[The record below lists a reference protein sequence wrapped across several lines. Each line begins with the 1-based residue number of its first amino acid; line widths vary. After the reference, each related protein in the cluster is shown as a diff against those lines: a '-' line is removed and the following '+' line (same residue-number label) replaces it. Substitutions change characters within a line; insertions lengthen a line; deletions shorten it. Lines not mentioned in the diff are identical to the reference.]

1 MLCFR
6 FLRWIEF
13 LQWLFQTGFFHWS
26 GGQKKWL
33 LVALYRWLSYAVTIL
48 WELTWAGSAMVVLD
62 KWSFYIG
69 GQISG
74 FGCNYQE
81 KSFSIHLLSKQC
93 SLIKNGVLSALFY
106 SVTFSQYHIAKIIQN
121 LDPGKA
127 HRHSNISI
135 NVFKICGPSFLKP
148 FTTIFKKFVDITI
161 FKKCVDICVD
171 TRCFLI

>member
-6 FLRWIEF
+6 FPRWIEF

-26 GGQKKWL
+26 EKQKKWL

-81 KSFSIHLLSKQC
+81 KTKLFNSFAFKTVLPNKKWSAQC
-93 SLIKNGVLSALFY
+93 SFLFCNFLSISY
-106 SVTFSQYHIAKIIQN
+106 CQN
-121 LDPGKA
+121 NSKLGPGKSA
-127 HRHSNISI
+127 RAQQYQY
-135 NVFKICGPSFLKP
+135 
-148 FTTIFKKFVDITI
+148 
-161 FKKCVDICVD
+161 KC
-171 TRCFLI
+171 L